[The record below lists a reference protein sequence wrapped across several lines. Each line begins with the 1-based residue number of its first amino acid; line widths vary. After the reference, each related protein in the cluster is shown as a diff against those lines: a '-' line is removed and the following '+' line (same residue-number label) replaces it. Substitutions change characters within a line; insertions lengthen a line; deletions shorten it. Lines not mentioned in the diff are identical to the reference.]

1 MTCIRGSRN
10 HLKDNAKEKDKKQ
23 TNKQKRYTFEYDRW
37 WYFIETAFSR
47 DNYFKEEYVEVNS
60 NNLLQSAFEV
70 LKSFVLSVLVLENI
84 NGGTLTE
91 EKTDRVRN
99 SKTKTILRWNL
110 THTAEYNPSFLNYVF

>member
-60 NNLLQSAFEV
+60 NNLL
-70 LKSFVLSVLVLENI
+70 
-84 NGGTLTE
+84 
-91 EKTDRVRN
+91 
-99 SKTKTILRWNL
+99 
-110 THTAEYNPSFLNYVF
+110 